1 MNNELTT
8 ATAERIN
15 ALHDTVLQSVQGA
28 TDAVNQAM
36 QASVEI
42 GGHLREIPKGLRIAW
57 LRDNCPTIT
66 QKQIAAY
73 LSIEATYR
81 KRPDNAIDHRF
92 FTLLGMTSDDQSG
105 PTEKPMKGAMPQWIA
120 WTGKLT
126 GYFSEMTKQTP
137 PDQWDEM
144 QRVAVAEQLKPI
156 VELYK
161 KITDA
166 NKLQ

>member
-15 ALHDTVLQSVQGA
+15 ALHQAVMQSVQGA
-28 TDAVNQAM
+28 ADCVNAAM
-36 QASVEI
+36 MASVEI
-42 GGHLREIPKGLRIAW
+42 GGHIRQISKGERIAW
-57 LRDNCPTIT
+57 LRDNCPGIT

-105 PTEKPMKGAMPQWIA
+105 PQGKPMKSAMPQWIA

-126 GYFSEMTKQTP
+126 GYFSEMTKRTP

-156 VELYK
+156 VELYNCIK
-161 KITDA
+161 GE
-166 NKLQ
+166 

>member
-1 MNNELTT
+1 MNTELTT

-66 QKQIAAY
+66 HKQIGAY

-92 FTLLGMTSDDQSG
+92 FTLLGMTSDDQSE
-105 PTEKPMKGAMPQWIA
+105 PTDKPMKSAMPQWIA

-144 QRVAVAEQLKPI
+144 QRVAVVEQLKPI

-166 NKLQ
+166 SKLQ

>member
-1 MNNELTT
+1 MNTELTT

-15 ALHDTVLQSVQGA
+15 ALHQAVIQSVQGA

-36 QASVEI
+36 RASVEI

-66 QKQIAAY
+66 HKQIAAY

-92 FTLLGMTSDDQSG
+92 FTLLGMTSEDQSE
-105 PTEKPMKGAMPQWIA
+105 PQEKPMKSAMPQWIA

-156 VELYK
+156 VELYN
-161 KITDA
+161 KIA
-166 NKLQ
+166 NAK

>member
-15 ALHDTVLQSVQGA
+15 ALHESVLQSVEGA
-28 TDAVNQAM
+28 SHSVNQAM

-42 GGHLREIPKGLRIAW
+42 GGHLRQISKGERIAW
-57 LRDNCPTIT
+57 IRDNCPRIT
-66 QKQIAAY
+66 HRQIAAY

-92 FTLLGMTSDDQSG
+92 FVLLGMTSDDDTEA
-105 PTEKPMKGAMPQWIA
+105 TEKSIKSAMPQWIA

-126 GYFSEMTKQTP
+126 GHFSELLKQTP
-137 PDQWDEM
+137 IERWDDT
-144 QRVAVAEQLKPI
+144 QRQAVLEQLKPI
-156 VELYK
+156 VDIYK
-161 KITDA
+161 KITDDS
-166 NKLQ
+166 

>member
-1 MNNELTT
+1 MNNTDLST
-8 ATAERIN
+8 ARALRIN
-15 ALHDTVLQSVQGA
+15 ELHDTVLQSVTNA

-42 GGHLREIPKGLRIAW
+42 GGHIRQISKGERTAW
-57 LRDNCPTIT
+57 LRDNCPHIT
-66 QKQIAAY
+66 HKQIAAY

-92 FTLLGMTSDDQSG
+92 FALLGMTESGGESDQG
-105 PTEKPMKGAMPQWIA
+105 NKPMKNVTPQWIA

-137 PDQWDEM
+137 PESWDET

-156 VELYK
+156 VELYE
-161 KITDA
+161 KIA
-166 NKLQ
+166 NAN